1 MAQPAW
7 DGHTDVISR
16 TLKLQI
22 TSKFPGE
29 LMKPKAGVYSLQITE
44 ELWET
49 AYFDMV
55 KLLAIDHP
63 AGTQIF
69 ADERYTPP
77 PFPEF
82 KIYTAKEIHHPRT
95 ARDHRET
102 MSPTRSKQPIIVMRL
117 NTNRGTFQGVAD
129 PHSIVLDLGDVRD
142 GLQLTLFLTGWIFPT
157 DTSINVALSQN
168 PSINPV
174 FPYLQVRDEG
184 GKWQTVI
191 DPIGIP
197 AGKNKTICIDLT
209 GKFLSED
216 REVKITTDMQIYW
229 DSAFFTIGEQ
239 DVPTRITTLLP
250 NHADLHYR
258 GFF

>member
-1 MAQPAW
+1 
-7 DGHTDVISR
+7 
-16 TLKLQI
+16 
-22 TSKFPGE
+22 
-29 LMKPKAGVYSLQITE
+29 
-44 ELWET
+44 
-49 AYFDMV
+49 MV

-95 ARDHRET
+95 ARDHHGNDISDALKATDYRYAIEHE
-102 MSPTRSKQPIIVMRL
+102 P
-117 NTNRGTFQGVAD
+117 GTFQGVAD
-129 PHSIVLDLGDVRD
+129 PHSIVLDLGEIPD

-191 DPIGIP
+191 DPIAYLREKQDYLHRSNGQIP
-197 AGKNKTICIDLT
+197 VGGSGGKNYH
-209 GKFLSED
+209 
-216 REVKITTDMQIYW
+216 RY
-229 DSAFFTIGEQ
+229 
-239 DVPTRITTLLP
+239 
-250 NHADLHYR
+250 ADLL
-258 GFF
+258 GFSVFHNRRAGRADPYHDAASESRRPPLPRLF